1 MERFGET
8 WKHKR
13 QDENDNGDKNK
24 IESLVKEKL
33 VFFEKNLNKIA
44 NIDQKTCI
52 KKTMKV
58 KLGKD
63 SNSN

>member
-13 QDENDNGDKNK
+13 KDENDTGDKNK
-24 IESLVKEKL
+24 IESLVKEEL

-44 NIDQKTCI
+44 
-52 KKTMKV
+52 
-58 KLGKD
+58 KD
-63 SNSN
+63 LHKENNEREARER